1 MATRNR
7 TKDFVALREQ
17 LTSSQSSPRQ
27 PRNGG
32 GRDTLLDDDIRINFG
47 QSLPPEWV
55 DVVENIQKDLGS
67 IRDNIDKLKTLQ
79 ASVKITF
86 DDDVELEQQQEIDI
100 ITRETTHLLR
110 KSEQGLKRIATI
122 GNDRGVSLPAE
133 ERSVR
138 LNVMRH
144 LGFQLQGFSKE
155 FRKTQ
160 KDFIQ
165 KLQRHENGAN
175 EFFVDEGGDGD
186 EDAGVGMSASEV
198 AQLEEF
204 KQSAEERH
212 QEIVKIATSIN
223 DLATLFRELSVL
235 VIEQGTILDR
245 IDYNIEQT
253 LVKVQKGTSEL
264 VQADK

>member
-27 PRNGG
+27 PRSGG
-32 GRDTLLDDDIRINFG
+32 GRENLLDDDMNEIRINFG

-55 DVVENIQKDLGS
+55 DVVENIQKDLGN

-86 DDDVELEQQQEIDI
+86 DDDAEVEQQQEIDI

-133 ERSVR
+133 VPSPLSSLLAALCSPISALQALLSAFCTRS
-138 LNVMRH
+138 
-144 LGFQLQGFSKE
+144 
-155 FRKTQ
+155 
-160 KDFIQ
+160 
-165 KLQRHENGAN
+165 A
-175 EFFVDEGGDGD
+175 
-186 EDAGVGMSASEV
+186 
-198 AQLEEF
+198 
-204 KQSAEERH
+204 
-212 QEIVKIATSIN
+212 
-223 DLATLFRELSVL
+223 LS
-235 VIEQGTILDR
+235 G
-245 IDYNIEQT
+245 
-253 LVKVQKGTSEL
+253 
-264 VQADK
+264 